1 MFVAAIGAVFGAT
14 VFAFAVLAVYL
25 WVLFGSESLTG
36 WIGCRGPW
44 ARRSAFPHGSRAVP
58 QSADVEDGGSR

>member
-25 WVLFGSESLTG
+25 WVLFGWESLTG
-36 WIGCRGPW
+36 WIAAADHGPGD
-44 ARRSAFPHGSRAVP
+44 RRDGLRAVP